1 MTIPHLPIEFA
12 LDEDSAPATD
22 PPTEPVSTG
31 EEDSVTET
39 AAVGVPRSFQD
50 VKTLYQQKPYVS
62 AGTVILA
69 AIVIG
74 VVVDFIVRR
83 VFKRLAARTK
93 TELDDVFIAAV
104 RKPLFWSFLLAGFGI
119 GIQRLGPP
127 ETANYIIEGM
137 LISIAVLM
145 WTGAGFAIGKSL
157 LDLLSRRADSVSIVN
172 VRTLPLFEIVVKTVL
187 VAGAAYGI
195 LLAWNVDVTAWLASA
210 GILGIAI
217 GFAAKDTLSNF
228 FSGIFILADA
238 PYKIGDFIVLDSGE
252 RGRVTDIGIRST
264 RILTRDDIEI
274 TVPNSVLGTTK
285 ITNEAGGPHPK
296 HRVRVKVGVAYGS
309 DIDKV
314 KEVLM
319 GVAEAE
325 PLICQ
330 DPEPRVRF
338 RNFGDSS
345 LDVELLGWIEMP
357 VQRGRALDA
366 LNTAVYKR
374 FAEEG
379 IQIPFPQRDI
389 YLKEAPRENEA
400 GE

>member
-274 TVPNSVLGTTK
+274 TIPNAAIANAK
-285 ITNEAGGPHPK
+285 IINETGGPYDME
-296 HRVRVKVGVAYGS
+296 RVRVTIGVAYGS
-309 DIDKV
+309 DIDQV
-314 KEVLM
+314 RDVLLEVAAASQYLTK
-319 GVAEAE
+319 
-325 PLICQ
+325 
-330 DPEPRVRF
+330 DPSPRVRF
-338 RNFGDSS
+338 RSFGDSA
-345 LDVELLGWIEMP
+345 LTFQLMGWIKEP
-357 VQRGRALDA
+357 VLRGRALDE
-366 LNTAVYKR
+366 LNAGVYKA
-374 FAEEG
+374 FQAEG
-379 IQIPFPQRDI
+379 IQIPFPQTDVHI
-389 YLKEAPRENEA
+389 HKME
-400 GE
+400 